1 MISVAKYDVDIEGTM
16 HPWESDEITPAE
28 ICELAPWPAGTE
40 VIEVDDDNNQRTLQ
54 AGERVRLRPGLGFA
68 KRHKF
73 RRG

>member
-1 MISVAKYDVDIEGTM
+1 VAKYDVDIEGKL
-16 HPWESDEITPAE
+16 HPWESDEITPAQ
-28 ICELAPWPAGTE
+28 ICELAGWSPGTE

-54 AGERVRLRPGLGFA
+54 AGEEVHLRPGLGFA